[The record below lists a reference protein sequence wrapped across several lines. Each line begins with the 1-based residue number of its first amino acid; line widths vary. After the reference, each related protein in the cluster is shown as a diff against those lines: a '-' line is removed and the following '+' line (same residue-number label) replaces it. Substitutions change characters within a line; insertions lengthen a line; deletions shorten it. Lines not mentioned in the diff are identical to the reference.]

1 MTAAARLAAALGA
14 LALVLLCLP
23 ALAASGPGLTVTE
36 RDNGR
41 EYTVHPGERFT
52 LNLRDPGDGGYS
64 FLTPVYDGAVL
75 KMVGE
80 HRTAPSEPRR
90 MGDFGR
96 MVYEFEAVKAGQTTL
111 TVPIKRPWEKNSET
125 FLKITILV
133 RP

>member
-1 MTAAARLAAALGA
+1 MTASARLAAAL
-14 LALVLLCLP
+14 VFLCLP

-64 FLTPVYDGAVL
+64 FLTPAYDGAVL
-75 KMVGE
+75 NMVGE

-96 MVYEFEAVKAGQTTL
+96 MVYEFEAVKAGQTVL

>member
-1 MTAAARLAAALGA
+1 MNAPARFAAALV
-14 LALVLLCLP
+14 ALVLLCLP
-23 ALAASGPGLTVTE
+23 ALAASGPGFTVTE

-64 FLTPVYDGAVL
+64 FLTPAYDGAVL

-80 HRTAPSEPRR
+80 HRTPPGEPRR

-96 MVYEFEAVKAGQTTL
+96 MVYEFEAVQAGRTTL